1 MTLEETL
8 ASLKEAFTG
17 KSAEAETHA
26 AALAAKETELATAL
40 ATIESLKGNET
51 ALAAKVTALEAELS
65 GAKASAEAA
74 LAAKLA
80 AEAKIE
86 SAGKKAAEI
95 AASVGVDPVEVSPV
109 ESAAKTPQEVT
120 EQWVKM
126 RAAAKTRS
134 EQKAASDFY
143 EQNRSIIL
151 KSAGL

>member
-74 LAAKLA
+74 IAAKLA

-86 SAGKKAAEI
+86 TAGKKAAEI
-95 AASVGVDPVEVSPV
+95 AASVGVDPVEVTPAV
-109 ESAAKTPQEVT
+109 SAAKTPQEIT
-120 EQWVKM
+120 EEWVKM

-134 EQKAASDFY
+134 EQKAANDFY
-143 EQNRSIIL
+143 EQNRSTIL

>member
-40 ATIESLKGNET
+40 AAIEALKGNES
-51 ALAAKVTALEAELS
+51 ALAAKVTALETELAS
-65 GAKASAEAA
+65 AKVSAEAA
-74 LAAKLA
+74 LAAKIA

-86 SAGKKAAEI
+86 TAGKKAAEI
-95 AASVGVDPVEVSPV
+95 AASVGVEPLEVAPIAT
-109 ESAAKTPQEVT
+109 ETAKTGAELT

-126 RAAAKTRS
+126 KQTDP
-134 EQKAASDFY
+134 KAASAFY
-143 EQNRSIIL
+143 DKNRAAIL
-151 KSAGL
+151 KAAGL